1 MVKTAELICGVCGDL
16 FRNPHRL
23 PCGHSFCR
31 RPCLLPTPSSTRA
44 SCIHCNTQF
53 HVSEL
58 ERNCELDEIVQKR
71 RNQESQRVA
80 CYLCRSLHDRCS
92 VCAHCHQQLC
102 DLCLKEH
109 VNEDIQKL
117 CEVREITE
125 LAADTLE
132 DFKSSRPATDLER
145 EDYTLTARLDTIVA
159 QLRRLHRLVDQR
171 LSTATRLVEKDL
183 QGKSEHPALSV
194 PLISTNVWVREWIKQ
209 DVGTSK
215 QTAKSTTM
223 PIQIQQEEKEKQGKK
238 HQRGLQKH
246 LDISRSRNA
255 VEIFVDGVRAK
266 ITALDLKTQFE
277 TFGEVLDVFVPRKH
291 SGFGYIALLPTGDP
305 SEILWNK
312 MIIHGV
318 KINVRKC
325 YSFDDGKKELV
336 KLKEETKL
344 KIFDKSAKFLKLSV
358 DGIRRQISAEDV
370 RAHFANFGEVLDVKM
385 FMNPVTNEQSG
396 NCHIML
402 QPTSDCNQILLAEHL
417 IRGVRLN
424 IVEVHA
430 CNELDI
436 SLVR

>member
-171 LSTATRLVEKDL
+171 LSTATR
-183 QGKSEHPALSV
+183 
-194 PLISTNVWVREWIKQ
+194 IKQ